1 MKVLISFL
9 FVTLIISEHVNA
21 AFGEHMKECAD
32 GEDCVH
38 ISPKCAAVLFAGGT
52 VVGGTTVAA
61 LSALVGPVLALLGFE
76 LVGVEAGSFAAWW
89 QSTFP
94 LVEKGSTF
102 SALQSIAM
110 KGVGSTVMAGSGSIG
125 GGAFA
130 ATKIH
135 ELCTGVD
142 GIDPESNEGKFVS
155 TLLWVVGEGWELTKE
170 GFEHA
175 KSGTIH
181 VWEHVKDFP
190 HEIGWV
196 VDLIEGEKW

>member
-1 MKVLISFL
+1 MKELISFL

-21 AFGEHMKECAD
+21 AFGEQMKECTD

-52 VVGGTTVAA
+52 VVGGATVAA

-110 KGVGSTVMAGSGSIG
+110 KGVGSRVTAGSIG
-125 GGAFA
+125 GAAFA

-142 GIDPESNEGKFVS
+142 GIDLESYEGELVS
-155 TLLWVVGEGWELTKE
+155 KLLSKVRKAWGNFKDFTKE

-175 KSGTIH
+175 KSGTKH
-181 VWEHVKDFP
+181 AWEHVKDFP
-190 HEIGWV
+190 HEIGW
-196 VDLIEGEKW
+196 